1 MRKSG
6 VVHRIQGCL
15 HDDISARVVVI
26 KATSQH
32 NPQRKEQVMFA
43 IKKMSEIQEN
53 MINAGAKILSVMF
66 RYEDNGGWGR
76 PARKESIKA
85 MIPNWGEGIPFIE
98 SQNKMYFFPNDGNI
112 YSAHISRKIH
122 DNEIHV
128 LFSMREGDHKRTIV
142 VCDYNMNYVDSC
154 IINGYVARPVRELY
168 AVMDIDGSISVIEH
182 PARSFNPETAG
193 YVISPQVG
201 QWYAPLAYADMLA
214 ESWNKYVSKYA
225 PLKPKASK
233 GFEIPESEDVQE
245 ALKYD
250 AKFHVAHGIESGVY
264 IPTAEEIQAA
274 IDIWAYME
282 STRYRSHGET
292 VSVGWA
298 KKMADACDRF
308 VKAQEN
314 AIATIA

>member
-1 MRKSG
+1 
-6 VVHRIQGCL
+6 
-15 HDDISARVVVI
+15 
-26 KATSQH
+26 
-32 NPQRKEQVMFA
+32 MFA

-85 MIPNWGEGIPFIE
+85 MIPNWGDGVPFIE
-98 SQNKMYFFPNDGNI
+98 SQGKTYFFPSDGNI
-112 YSAHISRKIH
+112 YSAHSKMH
-122 DNEIHV
+122 DNEIRV
-128 LFSMREGDHKRTIV
+128 FFSMREGDNKRTV
-142 VCDYNMNYVDSC
+142 VQCDYNLNYLDACLV
-154 IINGYVARPVRELY
+154 NGYVARPVREIY
-168 AVMDIDGSISVIEH
+168 AVMDIDGSISVTEH
-182 PARSFNPETAG
+182 PAKSFDPETAG

-201 QWYAPLAYADMLA
+201 QWYAPLVYADMLA
-214 ESWNKYVSKYA
+214 EAWNEYVSKYA
-225 PLKPKASK
+225 HLKPKASK
-233 GFEIPESEDVQE
+233 DFKAPESEDVQD

-250 AKFHVAHGIESGVY
+250 AKYHASRGIESGVY

-292 VSVGWA
+292 VSVDWA

-308 VKAQEN
+308 TKAQEN
-314 AIATIA
+314 AIMTIA

>member
-1 MRKSG
+1 
-6 VVHRIQGCL
+6 
-15 HDDISARVVVI
+15 
-26 KATSQH
+26 
-32 NPQRKEQVMFA
+32 MFA

-85 MIPNWGEGIPFIE
+85 MIPNWGDGVPFVE
-98 SQNKMYFFPNDGNI
+98 SQGKTYFFPNDGNI
-112 YSAHISRKIH
+112 YSSHSHKIH
-122 DNEIHV
+122 NNEINV

-168 AVMDIDGSISVIEH
+168 AVMDIDGSISVTEH
-182 PARSFNPETAG
+182 PAKSFDPETAG

-214 ESWNKYVSKYA
+214 DAWNKYVSKYA

-233 GFEIPESEDVQE
+233 NFEIPENKEVQE

-250 AKFHVAHGIESGVY
+250 AKYHASRGIDSGVY
-264 IPTAEEIQAA
+264 VPTAEEIQAA
-274 IDIWAYME
+274 VDIWAYME
-282 STRYRSHGET
+282 STRYRSHGEI

>member
-1 MRKSG
+1 
-6 VVHRIQGCL
+6 
-15 HDDISARVVVI
+15 
-26 KATSQH
+26 
-32 NPQRKEQVMFA
+32 MFA
-43 IKKMSEIQEN
+43 IKKMSEIQDL
-53 MINAGAKILSVMF
+53 MIDAGAEIMSVMF
-66 RYEDNGGWGR
+66 RYEESSAWGR

-85 MIPNWGEGIPFIE
+85 MIPNWGDGVPFIE
-98 SQNKMYFFPNDGNI
+98 AQNTMYFFTPDGNI
-112 YSAHISRKIH
+112 YSAHASRKIH
-122 DNEIHV
+122 NNEIRV
-128 LFSMREGDHKRTIV
+128 LFSMWEGDNKRTAV
-142 VCDYNMNYVDSC
+142 QCDYNLNYLDAC
-154 IINGYVARPVRELY
+154 IIDGYVARPVREIY
-168 AVMDIDGSISVIEH
+168 AVMDIDGSISVTEH
-182 PARSFNPETAG
+182 PARSFDPETAG

-201 QWYAPLAYADMLA
+201 QWYAPIAYADMLA
-214 ESWNKYVSKYA
+214 EAWDDYVSKYA

-233 GFEIPESEDVQE
+233 NFEIPENKGVQE

-250 AKFHVAHGIESGVY
+250 AKYHASRGIESGVY
-264 IPTAEEIQAA
+264 VPTAEEIQAA